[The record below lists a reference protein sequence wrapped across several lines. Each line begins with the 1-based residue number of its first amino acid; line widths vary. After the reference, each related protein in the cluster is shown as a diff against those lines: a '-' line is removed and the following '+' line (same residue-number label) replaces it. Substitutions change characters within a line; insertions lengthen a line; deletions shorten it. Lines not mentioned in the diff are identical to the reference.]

1 MPLPAKLPLVIVFWG
16 FTATGKS
23 SLARAW
29 SATHHFAYFNTDI
42 LRKQLAN
49 LPLNGRGGF
58 ALGQGI
64 YSAEFSRQTYDL
76 LLAKTLTAL
85 AEDGVGG
92 VVLDGSFLAL
102 AERARLVAALAGKA
116 DLRFVFC
123 QCPENIIRQRLA
135 LRAADPNAVS
145 EGTWAVYLRQKEHYD
160 PPDELAKRQLL
171 VLDTTAPLADLCARL
186 DEAFLKDESRT

>member
-1 MPLPAKLPLVIVFWG
+1 MPAKLPLVIVFWG

-29 SATHHFAYFNTDI
+29 STTHHFAYFNTDI

-49 LPLNGRGGF
+49 LPRNSRGGL

-76 LLAKTLTAL
+76 LLAKALTAL
-85 AEDGVGG
+85 AEDGVAG

-145 EGTWAVYLRQKEHYD
+145 EGTWAVYLHQKEHYD
-160 PPDELAKRQLL
+160 PPGELAKRQLL

-186 DEAFLKDESRT
+186 DEAFLKDDSRT

>member
-1 MPLPAKLPLVIVFWG
+1 MSAKLPLVIVFWG

-29 SATHHFAYFNTDI
+29 SAIHHFAYFNTDI

-58 ALGQGI
+58 GLGQGI

-85 AEDGVGG
+85 TEDGVGG

-102 AERARLVAALAGKA
+102 TERARLAAALAGKA

-123 QCPENIIRQRLA
+123 QCPENVIQQRLA
-135 LRAADPNAVS
+135 LRVTDPDAVS
-145 EGTWAVYLRQKEHYD
+145 EGNWAVYLRQKERYD
-160 PPDELAKRQLL
+160 PPGELAEQQLL

-186 DEAFLKDESRT
+186 DDVFLKNES